1 VFGDDLGMV
10 ELSEADREAYAR
22 SMLRRRW
29 VLGLERG
36 GVGTVG
42 ELRALSEEQLR
53 EFCGVG
59 PMIIADI
66 AVALRDPSLR
76 PEDPLWCLA
85 LPTAPSIAERDE
97 ELIGMR
103 RQGASLSQIARRFN
117 ISRERVR
124 QILLR
129 DGW

>member
-1 VFGDDLGMV
+1 MIPGMV
-10 ELSEADREAYAR
+10 EWSKADREVYAR

-29 VLGLERG
+29 VPGLERE
-36 GVGTVG
+36 GVATVG

-53 EFCGVG
+53 EFWGVG
-59 PMIIADI
+59 PRIIADI
-66 AVALRDPSLR
+66 SMALQDPVLR

-85 LPTAPSIAERDE
+85 LPTAPSISERDE
-97 ELIGMR
+97 ELIWMR

-124 QILLR
+124 QILQR

>member
-1 VFGDDLGMV
+1 MV
-10 ELSEADREAYAR
+10 EWSAADREAYAR

-29 VLGLERG
+29 VLGLERV
-36 GVGTVG
+36 GVATVG

-53 EFCGVG
+53 EFWGVG
-59 PMIIADI
+59 PKIIADI
-66 AVALRDPSLR
+66 SMALQDRAVR

-85 LPTAPSIAERDE
+85 LPTAPSISERDE

-124 QILLR
+124 QILQR

>member
-1 VFGDDLGMV
+1 
-10 ELSEADREAYAR
+10 
-22 SMLRRRW
+22 MLRRRW
-29 VLGLERG
+29 VLGLERE
-36 GVGTVG
+36 GVATVG

-53 EFCGVG
+53 EFWGVG
-59 PMIIADI
+59 PKIIADI
-66 AVALRDPSLR
+66 SVALRDPVLR
-76 PEDPLWCLA
+76 PEDRLWCLA
-85 LPTAPSIAERDE
+85 LPIAPSIAERDE

-124 QILLR
+124 QILQR